1 MGLRDLFSRWSKKED
16 DRALERA
23 EEESRMTAEERAI
36 DSEDF
41 EAKKDDLSAI
51 SHPPGMQAD
60 DASLGDL
67 EER

>member
-1 MGLRDLFSRWSKKED
+1 
-16 DRALERA
+16 
-23 EEESRMTAEERAI
+23 MTAEERAI